1 MKELGVMVTNCSC
14 LAQDLTKIWDI
25 YWELGSNNSQIPPK
39 WPDKYSTGINEE
51 KPVQI
56 NFNNHFLFNTFF
68 SSSPPPLSSKGRTQD
83 IDAILHTIMQAEKFV
98 HISVMDY
105 FPLTLYTPKVK

>member
-1 MKELGVMVTNCSC
+1 MLVTNCSC
-14 LAQDLTKIWDI
+14 LAKDLAKIWDV
-25 YWELGSNNSQIPPK
+25 YWYLGENNIPPK
-39 WPDKYSTGINEE
+39 WPDAYTTGINQE

-56 NFNNHFLFNTFF
+56 NFNNYYNFNTFF
-68 SSSPPPLSSKGRTQD
+68 SSSPPPISAKGRTQD
-83 IDAILHTIMQAEKFV
+83 IDAIVHTIMQAEKFV